1 VCVFSVQQLQLI
13 FGLCGMPTEETWPG
27 FFQLKGA
34 KDFELDKKYIC
45 PLRERFKK

>member
-1 VCVFSVQQLQLI
+1 
-13 FGLCGMPTEETWPG
+13 MPTEETWPG